1 MPDKGRLAQEWLAR
15 GSNDMQAARLAFQ
28 AGAPAGPVVLL
39 LQQASEKYLK
49 GYLLHQGWRL
59 RKTHDLRELV
69 DRAREY
75 DAAFSDYLDLAR
87 RLTAYYLEE
96 RYPPGPTTDY
106 PREEIT
112 GILEQTGRLIAKI
125 KEAVG

>member
-28 AGAPAGPVVLL
+28 AGAPTGPVALL

-49 GYLLHQGWRL
+49 GYLLHKGWRL

-87 RLTAYYLEE
+87 RLTAYYLED
-96 RYPPGPTTDY
+96 RYPPGPPSDY
-106 PREEIT
+106 PREEVAAL
-112 GILEQTGRLIAKI
+112 LEQTQKLIARI